1 MAQQVDFSIPRHFL
15 IIRQMIATRHV
26 INDMTLSFPCRMFA
40 LFSLQVLL
48 NGTMFERL
56 RNAFVLPWRCDDET
70 YSNDIKD
77 GFKWK
82 ASYGEDDETMNAH
95 FDFWYRQI
103 FLNPMVE
110 FRYTDVY
117 GVAGFAKIVGPLYS
131 FTHQLHGFLE
141 YVDEA
146 TFHRLQE
153 LRHWSLFSYYDSDV
167 VKHYCILWGTTCLL
181 NHNDWAAGRFN
192 VLNNEL
198 DAQESGFKLSYNYDE
213 MIIDHGKCTSITD
226 VLSLQV
232 ERVYDAFLAGEME
245 EHDDLYARINLM
257 DRNYYGYRIHLF
269 EVGEQIF
276 VDYGKSDMSTI

>member
-82 ASYGEDDETMNAH
+82 ASYGEDEETMNAH

-153 LRHWSLFSYYDSDV
+153 LRHWSLFSYYDSSSPS
-167 VKHYCILWGTTCLL
+167 KI
-181 NHNDWAAGRFN
+181 
-192 VLNNEL
+192 
-198 DAQESGFKLSYNYDE
+198 KP
-213 MIIDHGKCTSITD
+213 
-226 VLSLQV
+226 
-232 ERVYDAFLAGEME
+232 
-245 EHDDLYARINLM
+245 NL
-257 DRNYYGYRIHLF
+257 G
-269 EVGEQIF
+269 
-276 VDYGKSDMSTI
+276 GKSALIFNAVKYPTRRKFFRRVFSQHGLMLIYFLIIGLLTQERGAS

>member
-1 MAQQVDFSIPRHFL
+1 MEVDFSIPRHFL

-70 YSNDIKD
+70 YSIDIKD

-82 ASYGEDDETMNAH
+82 ASYGEDEETMNAH

-181 NHNDWAAGRFN
+181 NHNDWAAGRLN

-198 DAQESGFKLSYNYDE
+198 DAMESGFKLS
-213 MIIDHGKCTSITD
+213 MVT
-226 VLSLQV
+226 VLLSLMSFLCRWSGSTMHFLL
-232 ERVYDAFLAGEME
+232 ERWRSMMIYMHELT
-245 EHDDLYARINLM
+245 
-257 DRNYYGYRIHLF
+257 YRIEIIMGIVF
-269 EVGEQIF
+269 IC
-276 VDYGKSDMSTI
+276 M